1 MTPDLQTEK
10 WVDFLKRYYW
20 DEIVELSKL
29 YPEKRSLIFE
39 FERID
44 QHDST
49 IEDMLLDDPDVTLES
64 ATHALRKMD
73 SLTGVTLDEANLRVI
88 KLPRTMQ
95 IKDIRSNDIHKLVG
109 IEGIVTR
116 VNEVRPRIVK
126 AAFECPFCHHIFSVV
141 QGTRQF
147 KEPKE
152 CEQDS
157 GGCGR
162 EVKHIEL
169 LLEHSKFVDTQRIQL
184 AELLSE
190 ELELENSPQE
200 IEVNLQDDLVGEV
213 FYGNKIIVTGV
224 LRPYQKKRKI
234 VKTPLFDFCLD
245 GNSIEHKEEAEE
257 ELSAENEK
265 RIRRVH
271 GRSIREIIRELEKEY
286 GEEVPLEE
294 ILEIAEDEGM
304 ERSRAEEI
312 IELMKREG
320 IIYSPWQGIL
330 RWVE

>member
-1 MTPDLQTEK
+1 
-10 WVDFLKRYYW
+10 
-20 DEIVELSKL
+20 
-29 YPEKRSLIFE
+29 
-39 FERID
+39 
-44 QHDST
+44 
-49 IEDMLLDDPDVTLES
+49 MLLDDPDVTLES
-64 ATHALRKMD
+64 STHALRKMD

-95 IKDIRSNDIHKLVG
+95 IKDIRSNGISKLVS

-141 QGTRQF
+141 QGMRQF

-152 CEQDS
+152 CEQES

-162 EVKHIEL
+162 EVKRFEL
-169 LLEHSKFVDTQRIQL
+169 LLENSKFVDTQRIQL
-184 AELLSE
+184 AEFSE
-190 ELELENSPQE
+190 ELELEESPQE

-213 FYGNKIIVTGV
+213 SYGNKIIVTGV

-257 ELSAENEK
+257 EISAENEK
-265 RIRRVH
+265 GKRRARA
-271 GRSIREIIRELEKEY
+271 RSISEIIKDLEKDY
-286 GEEVPLEE
+286 GDEVPLEE
-294 ILEIAEDEGM
+294 VLDIAEEEGM

-312 IELMKREG
+312 IESMKRDG
-320 IIYSPWQGIL
+320 LIYSSGIGFL
-330 RWVE
+330 RRVD